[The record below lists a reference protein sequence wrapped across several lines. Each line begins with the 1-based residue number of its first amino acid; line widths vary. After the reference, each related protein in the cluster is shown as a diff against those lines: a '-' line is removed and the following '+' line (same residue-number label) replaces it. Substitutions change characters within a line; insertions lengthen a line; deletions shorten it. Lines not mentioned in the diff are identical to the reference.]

1 MEAKTLKA
9 EVREKSGKG
18 PARQL
23 RKRGLIPAIFY
34 GPGLDPV
41 KLTVSPSA
49 VQRAITKEYGRN
61 QLLELE
67 IGGDKH
73 LALVNDL
80 EVDPVTRNLL
90 HVDFYK
96 IAKDRAV
103 TTHVPFETKGRAL
116 GVQKGAKL
124 RRLFRDLPVR
134 AFPQDVPAAIIV
146 DVASFDMGHV
156 MRVSDLE
163 LPSGVEVTFAP
174 TRRILLIEAKETKVA
189 AEEEEAEAAGAAPAA
204 PAGAP
209 A

>member
-9 EVREKSGKG
+9 EVRNVSGKG

-41 KLTVSPSA
+41 KLTVSPAA
-49 VQRAITKEYGRN
+49 VERAITKEYGRN

-67 IGGDKH
+67 IDGDKS

-80 EVDPVTRNLL
+80 EVDPVTRRLL
-90 HVDFYK
+90 HVDFYA

-103 TTHVPFETKGRAL
+103 TTHVPFKTKGRAL

-124 RRLFRDLPVR
+124 RRLFRELPVR
-134 AFPQDVPAAIIV
+134 AFPQDVPAAITV
-146 DVASFDMGHV
+146 DVAPFDMGHV
-156 MRVSDLE
+156 MKVQDLE

-174 TRRILLIEAKETKVA
+174 TRRILLIEAKETKVIED
-189 AEEEEAEAAGAAPAA
+189 EEETAAAAAAPAA
-204 PAGAP
+204 GAP